1 MDKTNVIPIGDN
13 WTLIDDG
20 VYEMVD
26 SHNYRVNP
34 PKWQVGFSVSKIR
47 HDETLQFEISR
58 AVEMMV
64 DNILDD
70 PHVKKELDRRI
81 SQARREGYFG
91 GLDEVRFGKMF
102 EL

>member
-1 MDKTNVIPIGDN
+1 MDKKNVTPLGDN

-20 VYEMVD
+20 TLRMID
-26 SHNYRVNP
+26 AHNYRVNP
-34 PKWQVGFSVSKIR
+34 PKWQVGFSVSEGR
-47 HDETLQFEISR
+47 REDTLQFEISR

-64 DNILDD
+64 DNILED

-81 SQARREGYFG
+81 SEARREGYFG
-91 GLDEVRFGKMF
+91 GLDEAQFGKRF